1 MAEQRLTES
10 AKARPQGGWMP
21 FPRARLTPAND
32 NRIPAGSLLRK
43 AAFVVLLGAMGVMAW
58 TMKFSPP

>member
-1 MAEQRLTES
+1 MAEHHLTDR
-10 AKARPQGGWMP
+10 AKARPQEGWTP

-32 NRIPAGSLLRK
+32 NRISAGSLLRR
-43 AAFVVLLGAMGVMAW
+43 AVGLALLAAMGLMAW

>member
-1 MAEQRLTES
+1 MAEHHPIDR
-10 AKARPQGGWMP
+10 AKARPQGGWTP

-32 NRIPAGSLLRK
+32 NRPSAGSLLRR
-43 AAFVVLLGAMGVMAW
+43 AVGVAVLMALGVMAW